1 MKLRKIL
8 SVIIILALSVSVLSS
23 CAKTPEALTE
33 RAEQVISKK
42 SHVIEVDVDYT
53 VDNETISEM
62 FSQLETKEIKILVDG
77 DKLAI
82 ESSMSIDLGSGKNVF
97 ENTYVIAGGVV
108 YMDMM
113 YTTPSNS
120 NSTKGKSLISDE
132 QVALLKQKASIIGG
146 IGIDDFVNA
155 KAEKRD
161 GDKVIVCTGIDDEVK
176 AKLESIIIYELSGAA
191 DKVRAKDASL
201 TVELDGK
208 KYDTVTLVCEY
219 EITMSGYTYT
229 VTAEYE
235 IEYDYDE
242 RVNITA
248 PVNPSE
254 YSDLELDNILG
265 TL

>member
-8 SVIIILALSVSVLSS
+8 SVIIILALSISVLSS

-33 RAEQVISKK
+33 RAEQV
-42 SHVIEVDVDYT
+42 
-53 VDNETISEM
+53 
-62 FSQLETKEIKILVDG
+62 
-77 DKLAI
+77 
-82 ESSMSIDLGSGKNVF
+82 
-97 ENTYVIAGGVV
+97 
-108 YMDMM
+108 
-113 YTTPSNS
+113 
-120 NSTKGKSLISDE
+120 
-132 QVALLKQKASIIGG
+132 ALLKQKASIIGG
-146 IGIDDFVNA
+146 IGIEDFES
-155 KAEKRD
+155 AELEKLD

-208 KYDTVTLVCEY
+208 KYDMVTLVCEY

-248 PVNPSE
+248 PTNPSE